1 MIGGICQARP
11 DAGFVSGVLDYV
23 DCQAQAIGAGGFQ
36 SLAAPGSPLSL
47 VLSGLLTLFVALF
60 GYRMLLGDTPGVRDG
75 VLSVVKIGI
84 VLALAFSWP
93 AYRTLI
99 YDVALKGPAEL
110 AAAVGRPAGLPGSGG
125 GLVARLD
132 NADNAFVTLG
142 LLGTGAGPPMRTADP
157 QAGASA
163 SPAPSTFD
171 PLALGGARI
180 VFLTG
185 ALGALAGMRLIA
197 GLMLALGPF
206 FIAFL
211 LFDGT
216 RGLFEGWIR
225 VLAGSALG
233 ALGTSVVLGVE
244 LALIEPWL
252 VELIASRN
260 AGYSI
265 PGAPVELLVVNLVF
279 SLAILAVL
287 IAAWRLTVGFG
298 LPAAWRA
305 APARLI
311 EAMRTQDQRLTSD
324 MRREAASADADR
336 SRAVVVANAL
346 AATQRREALIGGT
359 GYEAAARRAEP
370 HGSDRTEV
378 AGTPYSP
385 LGQSSRRRS
394 HGRISASAGRRDKVR

>member
-1 MIGGICQARP
+1 M
-11 DAGFVSGVLDYV
+11 
-23 DCQAQAIGAGGFQ
+23 
-36 SLAAPGSPLSL
+36 
-47 VLSGLLTLFVALF
+47 
-60 GYRMLLGDTPGVRDG
+60 
-75 VLSVVKIGI
+75 
-84 VLALAFSWP
+84 
-93 AYRTLI
+93 
-99 YDVALKGPAEL
+99 ALKGPAEL
-110 AAAVGRPAGLPGSGG
+110 AAEVGRPAGLPGSSG

-132 NADNAFVTLG
+132 NADNAFVALG
-142 LLGTGAGPPMRTADP
+142 RLGTGVGPPATFADP
-157 QAGASA
+157 QAGTKTTPEPSA
-163 SPAPSTFD
+163 FD
-171 PLALGGARI
+171 PLALSGARI

-206 FIAFL
+206 FVAFL

-252 VELIASRN
+252 IELIAWRN

-279 SLAILAVL
+279 AFSTLAIL

-305 APARLI
+305 TPARLI
-311 EAMRTQDQRLTSD
+311 EAMRAQDVRVSPDLRGT
-324 MRREAASADADR
+324 AATATADR
-336 SRAVVVANAL
+336 SRAAAVSDAV
-346 AATQRREALIGGT
+346 AATQRREAMIVGT
-359 GYEAAARRAEP
+359 GYETAPRRAEP
-370 HGSDRTEV
+370 HGGDRAEA
-378 AGTPYSP
+378 AGRLHSP

-394 HGRISASAGRRDKVR
+394 RGRISASAGRRDKVQ